1 MRNTK
6 YILSTIAAFF
16 FALLPYAGFAQIERE
31 STIDASE
38 TEQAQPQ
45 YLSLDDCKQLAI
57 ENNAKIKNAE
67 LDIEAAEQTKK
78 GVFTK
83 YFPQVSIQG
92 GAFKAQDPFL
102 DMDIGGSK
110 GFNVT
115 FENQRINEI
124 LQTLTS
130 IYGPYM
136 SLPELNVS
144 GVDGGFVGGA
154 MAIQPVFM
162 GGRIVNGNKLA
173 GLGVDAAKLQTEIA
187 HNEVNLKTEELYW
200 TIISLQEKAKILV
213 SVNELLDT
221 LYRDASG
228 AVEAGII
235 HRNDLLKVTLKQS
248 EVKSMELKLNN
259 GMRLAKSALCQHIG
273 IPYDENMVLTDT
285 IGKIYNPQVY
295 YSDHKE
301 AIKNRIEYELL
312 DISVEAERLKKKLI
326 VGEALPQIAVGAGY
340 TCNNIM
346 DKFKTNGLVFATL
359 SIPISGWWEKSYEI
373 KKQNVNYQKAY
384 NQRKDLDEQMLLQMQ
399 MAWNDLNEAY
409 SQVLISEQT
418 VETAME
424 NLKFSTDNYNAG
436 MISTSE
442 VLEAQSLL
450 QQAESQL
457 AENKVDYL
465 IKVTKYRQMT
475 KR

>member
-1 MRNTK
+1 MKKAK
-6 YILSTIAAFF
+6 YIQLIAVAITAILFSYS
-16 FALLPYAGFAQIERE
+16 AKAQTERE
-31 STIDASE
+31 TTVGNID
-38 TEQAQPQ
+38 TEQTEPQ
-45 YLSLDDCKQLAI
+45 YLSLDDCRQMAL
-57 ENNAKIKNAE
+57 ENNAKVQNAA

-83 YFPQVSIQG
+83 YFPQVSING
-92 GAFKAQDPFL
+92 GAFHAQKPFL
-102 DMDIGGSK
+102 DMDIGGSE

-124 LQTLTS
+124 LQTLTNV
-130 IYGPYM
+130 YGPYM
-136 SLPELNVS
+136 SMPEINVN
-144 GVDGGFVGGA
+144 GLDGGIVCSA
-154 MAIQPVFM
+154 MAIQPVYA

-173 GLGVDAAKLQTEIA
+173 NLGVEAAKLQTQMA
-187 HNEVNLKTEELYW
+187 RNEVDLKTEELYW

-228 AVEAGII
+228 AVEAGVI

-248 EVKSMELKLNN
+248 EIKSMELKLNN

-273 IPYDENMVLTDT
+273 IPYDENMILTDT
-285 IGKIYNPQVY
+285 IGDIPNPQIY
-295 YSDHKE
+295 HTDHHE

-340 TCNNIM
+340 TCNTLM
-346 DKFKTNGLVFATL
+346 DKFNTNGLVFATL

-399 MAWNDLNEAY
+399 MAWNDLSESY
-409 SQVLISEQT
+409 SQVKISEQT
-418 VETAME
+418 VETAEE

-436 MISTSE
+436 MIGMSE

-457 AENKVDYL
+457 AEDKIDYM
-465 IKVTKYRQMT
+465 IKVTKYQQMT
-475 KR
+475 ER